1 MEQEK
6 ELDEKGPSHTGTDVV
21 QNDDYSII
29 EATTSQVEYHCI
41 DQDECKVNEDSRDNQ
56 DVSRD
61 MLDNSKILICR
72 VFY

>member
-6 ELDEKGPSHTGTDVV
+6 ELDEKGPSHTGA
-21 QNDDYSII
+21 QADDYSII
-29 EATTSQVEYHCI
+29 EPTTSLDGQVEYHCI

-61 MLDNSKILICR
+61 MLDNGKILIFK